1 MLFIET
7 KLEVSDNRKTMSDQ
21 EIYADLMIKQLN
33 LNNKSQVV
41 ELASNDGYLLQY
53 FMQSKI
59 KRFLFAGQLLEII
72 PAKAK
77 E

>member
-1 MLFIET
+1 
-7 KLEVSDNRKTMSDQ
+7 MSDQ
-21 EIYADLMIKQLN
+21 EIYADLMIQQLN

-59 KRFLFAGQLLEII
+59 KRYLFAGQLLESI